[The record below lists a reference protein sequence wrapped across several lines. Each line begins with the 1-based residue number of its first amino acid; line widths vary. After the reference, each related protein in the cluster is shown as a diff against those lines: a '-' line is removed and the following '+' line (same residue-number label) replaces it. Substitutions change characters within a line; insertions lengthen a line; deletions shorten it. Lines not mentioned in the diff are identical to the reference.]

1 MDAALAA
8 RFPLEVFDDV
18 GDISFLTIN
27 AGFFKG
33 VVEQFAGWT
42 NKRFAFEVFIVA
54 GLLTN
59 EEDFGIASAR
69 AKDGLRAAFIEIASL
84 AVGRGCTKGRWRW
97 PMGKE
102 IFGVFWLFGISS

>member
-1 MDAALAA
+1 MNAALASW
-8 RFPLEVFDDV
+8 FPFEMLDDV

-33 VVEQFAGWT
+33 FVEQFAGWT

-84 AVGRGCTKGRWRW
+84 AIGRGFTKGRQRF
-97 PMGKE
+97 PIGKE
-102 IFGVFWLFGISS
+102 IFGVF

>member
-33 VVEQFAGWT
+33 FVEQFAGWT

-54 GLLTN
+54 GLLTH
-59 EEDFGIASAR
+59 EEDFGLASAR
-69 AKDGLRAAFIEIASL
+69 AKDGLRAALIEIASL
-84 AVGRGCTKGRWRW
+84 AIGRSFAKYPQGF
-97 PMGKE
+97 PIGKE
-102 IFGVFWLFGISS
+102 IF